1 MISIFSC
8 FLDTVVKP
16 RYDTK
21 RAFRSTQQDRHGV
34 TSRTFLIYTETTYFF
49 FLKLNYNIVSI

>member
-1 MISIFSC
+1 MVLEAYLSSRDLIIAGSSFFI

-21 RAFRSTQQDRHGV
+21 
-34 TSRTFLIYTETTYFF
+34 
-49 FLKLNYNIVSI
+49 